1 MASDDPPALL
11 ELALSRPREAVS
23 RARAVLASGP
33 GPFDASVAHQAL
45 GIVLREFG
53 DADRALVELRAARRL
68 ARRTPRP
75 ERETDVLATLGV
87 TLVFAG
93 RTTAGLRTLGTA
105 VERAEGRRRG
115 RIVYMRGAV
124 QLIVGHHE
132 EALRDLDRAVAR
144 LREADDPV
152 WVARALTDRAFTRI
166 ALGAGD
172 RAERDLARAG
182 ELFAAHGQELESADS
197 VVFRG
202 VLALRIGDVVA
213 ALSSFDEAAA
223 LYDGLGL
230 AEPGLSLHR
239 CAALLAA
246 GLPTE
251 AQQEAEAAVARLV
264 RSGGRPATL
273 AELQLAGAACAL
285 ACGTPAQAREH
296 ARRAGAAFARQGRRW
311 WRAHARL
318 AELQAELAC
327 SGTASLREV
336 RRCADALTALGSPEA
351 TTARLL
357 LGRAALALGKPAD
370 EHLTAVATQRRR
382 GPALAR
388 TVGWLAEALRAH
400 AAGDLRRVRH
410 ACRAGL
416 GVLDE
421 HRGRLGAPELQA
433 RATAHGAELAALG
446 LRAALASGRPRLL
459 LEWSERSRATALA
472 APPVR
477 PPDDAELA
485 ADLSA
490 LRETVSR
497 LGTAQV
503 RGLPTDALRRE
514 QGRRE
519 RAVRARVLRTRR
531 TASAR
536 WATLPVAELL
546 HRLGPR
552 RLLEIVDVDG
562 ALHVLVVG
570 DGRVRRFTAGRTA
583 EALREVEIARFWL
596 TRLAHGVS
604 AADPDEVVET
614 LRVVAKRCD
623 EALLGPAASHLGDGP
638 VTVVPPGRF
647 HAVPWSMLPALRDRP
662 VGVAPSAALWLRA
675 AAEGSTGRGR
685 TVLVR
690 GPGVEGG
697 ELAALR
703 RLHPD
708 ATVLDGA
715 DATAAAV
722 LAALDGARLAHVAAH
737 GTFRADSPL
746 FSALR
751 LADGPL
757 TGYDLQRLHRAP
769 EQVVL
774 SSCDSAMAA
783 AAGADELLG
792 LACSLLPLGTR
803 EIAASIVP
811 VSDTAVGPLMVALH
825 RHLRGGAGMAEA
837 LRRTRAGADALDR
850 TADDHTTDDH
860 ATAVGAAW
868 SFVALGAG

>member
-1 MASDDPPALL
+1 MADDDIPPLL
-11 ELALSRPREAVS
+11 ELALSRPREAVAQ
-23 RARAVLASGP
+23 ARALLAGTPSA
-33 GPFDASVAHQAL
+33 FEASVAHQAL

-53 DADRALVELRAARRL
+53 DADRAVVELRTARRL
-68 ARRTPRP
+68 ARREPV
-75 ERETDVLATLGV
+75 RETDVLATLGV

-93 RTTAGLRTLGTA
+93 RTTVGLRTLGAA
-105 VERAEGRRRG
+105 VDRAQGRRLG
-115 RIVYMRGAV
+115 RMVFMRGAV
-124 QLIVGHHE
+124 RLILGHHDD
-132 EALRDLDRAVAR
+132 ALRDLDRAVAT

-152 WVARALTDRAFTRI
+152 WVARALTERAFTRI
-166 ALGAGD
+166 ALGSAA
-172 RAERDLARAG
+172 RADRDLARAG
-182 ELFAAHGQELESADS
+182 TLFAAHGQDLESADS
-197 VVFRG
+197 VVHRG
-202 VLALRIGDVVA
+202 VLALRTGDLVA
-213 ALSSFDEAAA
+213 ALASFDEAAT
-223 LYDGLGL
+223 LFDGLGL
-230 AEPGLSLHR
+230 TDPALSLNR

-246 GLPTE
+246 GLP
-251 AQQEAEAAVARLV
+251 ADARQEAEAAVERLE
-264 RSGGRPATL
+264 RAGSRPATL
-273 AELQLAGAACAL
+273 AELRLATAACAL
-285 ACGTPAQAREH
+285 AGGLPGQAREH
-296 ARRAGAAFARQGRRW
+296 ARRAGAEFARQGRGW

-318 AELQAELAC
+318 AELQAEHAEGGRGRLAQ
-327 SGTASLREV
+327 V
-336 RRCADALTALGSPEA
+336 RRCTDSLTALGSPDA

-357 LGRAALALGKPAD
+357 LGRVALALGRPA
-370 EHLTAVATQRRR
+370 EAELAAVAAGRRR

-388 TVGWLAEALRAH
+388 TVGWVAEALRAD
-400 AAGDLRRVRH
+400 AAGDPRRVRH

-433 RATAHGAELAALG
+433 QATAHGAELAALG
-446 LRAALASGRPRLL
+446 LRAALATGRPRLL

-472 APPVR
+472 VPPVR

-497 LGTAQV
+497 LGAAQV

-514 QGRRE
+514 RRRRE

-531 TASAR
+531 AASAR
-536 WATLPVAELL
+536 WTPLRVADLL
-546 HRLGPR
+546 ERLGPD

-562 ALHVLVVG
+562 TLHVLVAG
-570 DGRVRRFTAGRTA
+570 QGRVRRFTAGRTD
-583 EALREVEIARFWL
+583 EAVREVGIARFWL

-614 LRVVAKRCD
+614 LRIVAKRCD
-623 EALLGPAASHLGDGP
+623 QLLLGPAATHLGDGA

-647 HAVPWSMLPALRDRP
+647 HAVPWSMLPALRDRA
-662 VGVAPSAALWLRA
+662 VAVAPSAALFLRA
-675 AAEGSTGRGR
+675 DGAGRAMTAGPARGR

-708 ATVLDGA
+708 AVVLDGA

-746 FSALR
+746 FSELR

-757 TGYDLQRLHRAP
+757 TGYDLQRLHCAP

-803 EIAASIVP
+803 SIAASIVA
-811 VSDTAVGPLMVALH
+811 VSDAAVEPLMVALH
-825 RHLRGGAGMAEA
+825 EHLHGGAGMAEA
-837 LRRTRAGADALDR
+837 LRRARD
-850 TADDHTTDDH
+850 
-860 ATAVGAAW
+860 ATAGGDATSVGAGW
-868 SFVALGAG
+868 SFLALGAG